1 MESCVVTIL
10 QNVCITEP
18 LAVNILVALTSI
30 FATGFIALI
39 NAETASQKMSLNE
52 KKWKISEQINLL
64 KSKGEKL
71 GEIQKQIIQYVEE
84 GIVNGADVWNV
95 EMWTDMHIFF
105 PKAVLDEFR
114 SRIDKLKELQ
124 SGSHEETEIFNAKKS
139 ILWAAIYDTK
149 KVLKEIDDRIEDL
162 LT

>member
-30 FATGFIALI
+30 FATGFITLI
-39 NAETASQKMSLNE
+39 NAETASHKLLLNE
-52 KKWKISEQINLL
+52 KKWKVSEQINLL
-64 KSKGEKL
+64 KGKREKL

-84 GIVNGADVWNV
+84 GIEKGADVWNV

-105 PKAVLDEFR
+105 PEPVLDGFR
-114 SRIDKLKELQ
+114 SKIDKLKQLQ
-124 SGSHEETEIFNAKKS
+124 ESNSGESDIFSAKKG
-139 ILWAAIYDTK
+139 ILWTAIYETK

-162 LT
+162 LN